1 VADNGRTRF
10 EPSFA
15 QIDPSKN
22 QEFDVESHDL
32 PSLLFKYLDEF
43 LYRFS
48 VDGLV
53 CRAATILEFDRTAH
67 KIRVRGEGESF
78 DMSKYV
84 ASEL

>member
-1 VADNGRTRF
+1 
-10 EPSFA
+10 
-15 QIDPSKN
+15 
-22 QEFDVESHDL
+22 
-32 PSLLFKYLDEF
+32 LDEF